1 MTRLAPACPT
11 CGRRL
16 SARPAQSRLF
26 EPEPARA
33 AARVRTPEDLAELVA
48 PHLAERD
55 REHCLLAALDTKHR
69 VLELRTV
76 SIGSVDHTF
85 MEPREIFRDALL
97 AGAAAVAVAHNHPSG
112 DPAPSPEDRAVTRR
126 IVRAGETLGVPLVDH
141 LIVGTAGRWR
151 SMGRMGL
158 L

>member
-1 MTRLAPACPT
+1 
-11 CGRRL
+11 
-16 SARPAQSRLF
+16 
-26 EPEPARA
+26 
-33 AARVRTPEDLAELVA
+33 VRTPENLAELVT
-48 PHLAERD
+48 PHLADRD
-55 REHCLLAALDTKHR
+55 REHCLLVALDTKHR
-69 VLELRTV
+69 LLEVRTV

-126 IVRAGETLGVPLVDH
+126 IVRAGGTLGVPLVDH
-141 LIVGTAGRWR
+141 LIVGAVGRWR